1 MGWWRPAAWSR
12 LVMGRSRRGGPSA
25 VTPVTASHVAAGRV
39 TAVTAS
45 ARRPGPLPL
54 AISLTDRSLRDRRAI
69 ALLGTARL
77 VRSSLPAS
85 AASLPTRPRRDSEI
99 ASSIQKSSGPRGHTF
114 LLLGS
119 SRHAAIGARL
129 VTWRQPGGW
138 GMKSLIASTAPFR
151 PEPDVLA
158 SAAALSGG
166 GAGLGRDRTRAD
178 AVARWRALGRA
189 RDEGP
194 RCWEVGW
201 SLPAR

>member
-1 MGWWRPAAWSR
+1 MRKARLRAFRLLNNTLADIRALTSSLLLVLFPARPPRWRPAAWSR
-12 LVMGRSRRGGPSA
+12 PVMGRSRRGGPSA

-77 VRSSLPAS
+77 GRSSPPRFGRV
-85 AASLPTRPRRDSEI
+85 AATRPRRDSEI

-138 GMKSLIASTAPFR
+138 GMKSLTASTAPLR
-151 PEPDVLA
+151 PEPD
-158 SAAALSGG
+158 
-166 GAGLGRDRTRAD
+166 
-178 AVARWRALGRA
+178 
-189 RDEGP
+189 P
-194 RCWEVGW
+194 
-201 SLPAR
+201 SLVV